1 MIKLR
6 LAALC
11 GAILLIA
18 ANSFAAG
25 RTADEGSFRVLHHE
39 PVISQGLREPAAL
52 AGRSIRFQALG
63 RDFNLRL
70 QDNNRLLAGLPEN
83 RRREILQ
90 GMEILRGQLDQVP
103 GSWVRLTRIAG
114 EIRGLIWDGQEMFA
128 IGPGYEVALSSPTP
142 AVIQTY
148 GPVIFRWADTE
159 NLYRDI
165 VRAHPRLEESNA
177 ERQLGFVTDEI
188 REKTMLH
195 GGVDHFR
202 LDIAA
207 LGDFEYASVLGS
219 IAQSGLIDRVNGVDG
234 IFDSQLG
241 IQINLAELRLFDV
254 AADDPFGTTFAA
266 TSDASQ
272 LIDDVSDY
280 KFGEPL
286 LRPLGI
292 VHLFTGVNLDDSTIG
307 IAFRPGVCND
317 RFGVSLTQA
326 INGPNPNYLVTAHE
340 IGHNFNAPHDGDI
353 NAACGGTPDT
363 GFLMAPT
370 FSASDVFSACSI
382 QEIQAE
388 MARVSCLTLL
398 GPADMAVTIAN
409 TNVSALAGPAF
420 DYAIQIENIG
430 QTAASNVVVT
440 LTVDPALAISNI
452 RMPGFTCPPA
462 NPLVCQAL
470 QLNTGGSATL
480 TVAITGTTP
489 GLFNVSAVATSDN
502 DTNPGNDMQSGT
514 IDILPAANLAVSATT
529 ADAFMR
535 TAESTTV
542 TISVVNNGPQPA
554 ATTQLLID
562 LGALLTVTPGQLD
575 PACMTPDDRMLT
587 CLLGILASGAQQSIV
602 QPVVAAASI
611 GAATVTATISS
622 NLADPDLG
630 DNNANATVQVASR
643 LVDLQATIGT
653 LPTGVE
659 RGQSSS
665 FSVTMENLGPDAAT
679 QPEVEIIAG
688 GFGLAFTSVTAD
700 TGSCTFIQR
709 LATCTATSLVG
720 TQTVSVSFDALSS
733 GVFTI
738 SATART
744 LVAGDADTDSANDS
758 ASQDITLLNSATNTG
773 GGGGGSPG
781 LWLLGLLFFLAAFRS
796 RQAMQNLPAKRHNK
810 TFDD

>member
-1 MIKLR
+1 
-6 LAALC
+6 
-11 GAILLIA
+11 
-18 ANSFAAG
+18 
-25 RTADEGSFRVLHHE
+25 
-39 PVISQGLREPAAL
+39 
-52 AGRSIRFQALG
+52 
-63 RDFNLRL
+63 
-70 QDNNRLLAGLPEN
+70 
-83 RRREILQ
+83 
-90 GMEILRGQLDQVP
+90 
-103 GSWVRLTRIAG
+103 
-114 EIRGLIWDGQEMFA
+114 
-128 IGPGYEVALSSPTP
+128 
-142 AVIQTY
+142 
-148 GPVIFRWADTE
+148 
-159 NLYRDI
+159 
-165 VRAHPRLEESNA
+165 
-177 ERQLGFVTDEI
+177 
-188 REKTMLH
+188 
-195 GGVDHFR
+195 
-202 LDIAA
+202 
-207 LGDFEYASVLGS
+207 
-219 IAQSGLIDRVNGVDG
+219 
-234 IFDSQLG
+234 
-241 IQINLAELRLFDV
+241 
-254 AADDPFGTTFAA
+254 
-266 TSDASQ
+266 
-272 LIDDVSDY
+272 
-280 KFGEPL
+280 
-286 LRPLGI
+286 
-292 VHLFTGVNLDDSTIG
+292 
-307 IAFRPGVCND
+307 
-317 RFGVSLTQA
+317 
-326 INGPNPNYLVTAHE
+326 
-340 IGHNFNAPHDGDI
+340 
-353 NAACGGTPDT
+353 
-363 GFLMAPT
+363 
-370 FSASDVFSACSI
+370 
-382 QEIQAE
+382 
-388 MARVSCLTLL
+388 
-398 GPADMAVTIAN
+398 AN

-489 GLFNVSAVATSDN
+489 ASYNVSAVATSDN

-575 PACMTPDDRMLT
+575 PACMTPDGRMLT
-587 CLLGILASGAQQSIV
+587 CLLGTLASGAQQSIV

-611 GAATVTATISS
+611 GAATVTATIGSG
-622 NLADPDLG
+622 LADPDLG

-744 LVAGDADTDSANDS
+744 LVAGDADTDPANDS